1 MGLDFRDTI
10 IVRRTIHKGTKVVEE
25 PLGESTFFDAGFDK
39 QEDKRLK
46 LAGDLMIMS
55 AKGTKKIRLSEMDRT
70 KPTLPKGMN
79 ISTEKGTATRKL
91 D

>member
-1 MGLDFRDTI
+1 MVMDIRDTI
-10 IVRRTIHKGTKVVEE
+10 IVRRTINKGTKVVEE
-25 PLGESTFFDAGFDK
+25 SVKGTTFYDQGFDK
-39 QEDKRLK
+39 QEEKRLE

-79 ISTEKGTATRKL
+79 ISTGKGTSTRRL
-91 D
+91 G

>member
-10 IVRRTIHKGTKVVEE
+10 IVRRTIHKGTKVIEE
-25 PLGESTFFDAGFDK
+25 PLGESTFYDKGFDK

-70 KPTLPKGMN
+70 KPTLPRGMN
-79 ISTEKGTATRKL
+79 ISTGKGTGTRKL

>member
-1 MGLDFRDTI
+1 MGIDYRDTI

-25 PLGESTFFDAGFDK
+25 PIKGSSFYDQGFDK

-55 AKGTKKIRLSEMDRT
+55 AKGTKKIRLSDLDRT
-70 KPTLPKGMN
+70 KPILPKGMN
-79 ISTEKGTATRKL
+79 ISTGKGTGTRKL

>member
-10 IVRRTIHKGTKVVEE
+10 IVRRTVHKGTKVVEE
-25 PLGESTFFDAGFDK
+25 PLGKSTFYDKGFDE
-39 QEDKRLK
+39 QEEKRLK

-55 AKGTKKIRLSEMDRT
+55 AKGTKKIRLSDMDRT
-70 KPTLPKGMN
+70 KPTLPKGMS
-79 ISTEKGTATRKL
+79 ISTSKGTSKRKL

>member
-10 IVRRTIHKGTKVVEE
+10 IVRRSVNKGTRIIEE
-25 PLGESTFFDAGFDK
+25 PLGKSTFYDKEFD
-39 QEDKRLK
+39 ENEEKRLK

-55 AKGTKKIRLSEMDRT
+55 AKGTKKIRLSDLDRT
-70 KPTLPKGMN
+70 KPTLPKGMS
-79 ISTEKGTATRKL
+79 ISTSKGTSTRKL